1 MKNWLVNANCYV
13 GGYYRNAAGT
23 QKIFKNLGGTEGGAL
38 FLRLQYEYVAGSKLH
53 SVYDYKYP
61 TWLAL
66 QKYSTDAPKFMVLA
80 LDCPNDWILLGYVCV
95 SCLPD
100 SLISPNRVLAREY

>member
-1 MKNWLVNANCYV
+1 M

-53 SVYDYKYP
+53 SVYDYKYVIG
-61 TWLAL
+61 TAE
-66 QKYSTDAPKFMVLA
+66 
-80 LDCPNDWILLGYVCV
+80 I
-95 SCLPD
+95 
-100 SLISPNRVLAREY
+100 